1 MSGRRAGSGARSRPR
16 VARPPG
22 APPASRPA
30 PGPQRPPHPVVA
42 AAQILLGVGLSCLMA
57 LLCLGALG
65 GVVVLVLYLTK

>member
-1 MSGRRAGSGARSRPR
+1 MITGRDPCGQGLATAAPETPSFARRFLAGRPL
-16 VARPPG
+16 
-22 APPASRPA
+22 PA
-30 PGPQRPPHPVVA
+30 PHPVVA